1 MWVFTETGFV
11 SAVRTSPGSDVIRVR
26 SRDSASLQP
35 ILELCDVEISRTPHR
50 DYPYRVELSTG
61 DFAKFLTW
69 AVLTMDYTNFKNQ
82 VHTTRGYDFAHTLTG
97 VWSIMHEVEDDEAR
111 IA

>member
-26 SRDSASLQP
+26 SRDAVSLES
-35 ILELCDVEISRTPHR
+35 IVELCGVEISHTPPR
-50 DYPYRVELSTG
+50 DYPYRVEISTA

-69 AVLTMDYTNFKNQ
+69 AVLNMDYTNFKSH
-82 VHTTRGYDFAHTLTG
+82 VHTTRGSDFAHTLTG
-97 VWSIMHEVEDDEAR
+97 VWSIMHDIEDDEAR